1 MIFLHNHRKVVSE
14 QAHDKEIEQSDF
26 AFSMTNEHKKLATFV
41 INGQVY
47 GLEQSYVVEALEASK
62 TISVPG
68 TNAVIRGAVE
78 FNDHY
83 YAVVDALALFDK
95 DEPSLNTSHLLL
107 LQLSDDEMIAIQV
120 DKLVSVLEINLNDI
134 QPVEISSAITGI
146 ICLSDGSDRTILE
159 MDPQIILQKLVEN
172 QVDEDLEAALPLL
185 ESMETI

>member
-1 MIFLHNHRKVVSE
+1 MMKFKANNLLNN
-14 QAHDKEIEQSDF
+14 
-26 AFSMTNEHKKLATFV
+26 T
-41 INGQVY
+41 
-47 GLEQSYVVEALEASK
+47 
-62 TISVPG
+62 
-68 TNAVIRGAVE
+68 
-78 FNDHY
+78 
-83 YAVVDALALFDK
+83 LALFDK

-172 QVDEDLEAALPLL
+172 QVDEDLEVALPLL
-185 ESMETI
+185 ESTETI

>member
-1 MIFLHNHRKVVSE
+1 MADYAEITLNKSD
-14 QAHDKEIEQSDF
+14 DKEIEQSDF
-26 AFSMTNEHKKLATFV
+26 AFLMTNEHKKLATFV

-95 DEPSLNTSHLLL
+95 DEPSLNASHLLL

-120 DKLVSVLEINLNDI
+120 EKLVSVLEINLNDI